1 MFGLWPLAAIVITL
15 RYMANK
21 DQQIAQLK
29 RRIARLERDLAF
41 ESEQSQNWRLKYL
54 KAEEARV
61 RAEHKIQ
68 LLEKTVGDLNSKIE
82 KFEAQIGWFQ
92 KQLFGSK
99 SEGNGISNSA
109 MPVWVTQAVKR
120 KRGKQLGAKGF
131 GRVPRTDIE
140 PTLVLHE
147 LNRKERSCL
156 SCGKLYQLIVS
167 TKNSEEIDIATEL
180 IRYIHQRC
188 QYKKTCK
195 CKNVPLIIAAPP
207 AAKVIPKGLFGKGF
221 WSEILLEKFLLQR
234 PIQRVVRSL
243 ELHGLSVSDGTVAGG
258 LSYFSRNSF
267 FNKLSDAVKDRNR
280 CSPVW
285 HADETGWKVFQDIEG
300 KENHKWYLW
309 GSFTKDTSVYLLDPS
324 RASVVPET
332 YFKDIQTGT
341 IVCDR
346 YSGYHPLSNKFDLAY
361 CWSHVRRDF
370 VKVRDGYPDVA
381 PKAQS
386 WVERINDLFD
396 LNKLRCQFAPGS
408 KQFLKHDQELQAMLK
423 KMKRAYAFELRNPQL
438 HPELAAALTS
448 LKKHWSGLTIFA
460 KRPEIPMDNNEAERR
475 LRNQVVGRKN
485 YQGSRAHWSGEF
497 AAEMFTILETID
509 RNGLDVRKW
518 LNDYLG
524 ACAENGGKP
533 PEDITP
539 WLPWTMSPER
549 KAMFAKHSHKQTNT
563 KQLATKRSK

>member
-1 MFGLWPLAAIVITL
+1 MLWPLAAIVITL
-15 RYMANK
+15 KYMANK

-54 KAEEARV
+54 KAEQARV
-61 RAEHKIQ
+61 KAEHKVQ
-68 LLEKTVGDLNSKIE
+68 LLEKTVSDLNCKVE
-82 KFEAQIGWFQ
+82 KLEAQISWFQ

-99 SEGNGISNSA
+99 SEGNALSTLAAPTWIA
-109 MPVWVTQAVKR
+109 QEVKR
-120 KRGKQLGAKGF
+120 KRGKQPGTKGYS
-131 GRVPRTDIE
+131 RVPRTDIE
-140 PTLVLHE
+140 PTIELHE
-147 LNRKERSCL
+147 LNRTQRCCP
-156 SCGKLYQLIVS
+156 SCGKLYRMLGS

-195 CKNVPLIIAAPP
+195 CKNVPIIIAAPP
-207 AAKVIPKGLFGKGF
+207 APKVIPKGLFGKGL

-234 PIQRVVRSL
+234 PIQRVVRKL
-243 ELHGLSVSDGTVAGG
+243 ELHGLSVSDGTITGG
-258 LSYFSRNSF
+258 FAYFKKHSF
-267 FNKLSDAVKDRNR
+267 FSDISNAIKDRNR
-280 CSPVW
+280 CSPFW
-285 HADETGWKVFQDIEG
+285 HADETSWKVFQDIAG
-300 KENHKWYLW
+300 KDNHKWYLW
-309 GSFTKDTSVYLLDPS
+309 GSFTGDTSVYLLDPS
-324 RASVVPET
+324 RASAVPET

-346 YSGYHPLSNKFDLAY
+346 YSGYHPLNRKFDLAY

-370 VKVRDGYPDVA
+370 VKIRDGYADAA

-386 WVERINDLFD
+386 WVERINDLFE
-396 LNKLRCQFAPGS
+396 LNKLRCQFSPSS
-408 KQFLKHDQELQAMLK
+408 KHFLKHDKELQSMLK
-423 KMKRAYAFELRNPQL
+423 KMKRAYASDLRNPQL

-448 LKKHWSGLTIFA
+448 LKKHWLGLTIFA

-485 YQGSRAHWSGEF
+485 YQGSRAHWAGEF
-497 AAEMFTILETID
+497 AAEMFTVLETID
-509 RNGLDVRKW
+509 KNGLDVRKW

-549 KAMFAKHSHKQTNT
+549 KALFAKHT
-563 KQLATKRSK
+563 KQKTTLSK